1 MQRRGIQRWTGAVM
15 IGDGLAGLIWPRE
28 YLRKLQIGPR
38 LLNEVLEACAQRPDL
53 TRALCV
59 AEVALGAWIF
69 VRFRRPAPYPGK
81 STSANSY

>member
-1 MQRRGIQRWTGAVM
+1 M

-38 LLNEVLEACAQRPDL
+38 LLNELLEGCAQRPDL

-59 AEVALGAWIF
+59 VEVALGAWIF
-69 VRFRRPAPYPGK
+69 VRFRRPAPHPSK
-81 STSANSY
+81 SASANSY